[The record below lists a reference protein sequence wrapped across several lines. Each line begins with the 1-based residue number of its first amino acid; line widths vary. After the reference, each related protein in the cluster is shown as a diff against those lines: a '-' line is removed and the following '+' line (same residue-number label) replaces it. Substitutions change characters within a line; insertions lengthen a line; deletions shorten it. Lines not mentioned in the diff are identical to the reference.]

1 MSFPFASELAEG
13 AGKNQTAKEPSGHVL
28 NLAFHTS
35 SPATWYGVIFN
46 QEGWTSCLP
55 ERSVDFSSEVYVM
68 NTTHVSM
75 GKLITKLIT
84 LACRISNENWVNQPF
99 SLQKKKKKKRQWE
112 DAGIS
117 FCKLSQQHLGPHK
130 RNTVAL
136 LRISRGIPGSPKI
149 RSPQAIICE
158 ACTNRKSKLCFTEHC
173 SFAPN
178 YSRLQKSS
186 EGALAQET
194 GKVCPSMVNAT
205 LD

>member
-99 SLQKKKKKKRQWE
+99 SLQKKKKKK
-112 DAGIS
+112 
-117 FCKLSQQHLGPHK
+117 
-130 RNTVAL
+130 TVGRCWHFL
-136 LRISRGIPGSPKI
+136 L
-149 RSPQAIICE
+149 
-158 ACTNRKSKLCFTEHC
+158 
-173 SFAPN
+173 
-178 YSRLQKSS
+178 
-186 EGALAQET
+186 
-194 GKVCPSMVNAT
+194 
-205 LD
+205 